1 MFVKP
6 STGSAAKRH
15 SIRTPTAGQKKT
27 GLLPCFSVGCFSVTF
42 VKLFDTA
49 ASLSET
55 LLSCIERMGFAA
67 DINID
72 QRIFITIFPFYSLV
86 GSCCRTGQE
95 RVVSTDIAENDWMI
109 IRMDSLLHF
118 LHLISNT

>member
-1 MFVKP
+1 MKCKKSFFNMNKVYHRVKM
-6 STGSAAKRH
+6 GS
-15 SIRTPTAGQKKT
+15 KKQ
-27 GLLPCFSVGCFSVTF
+27 GLAPCFSVGCFSVTF
-42 VKLFDTA
+42 VELFDTA

-72 QRIFITIFPFYSLV
+72 QRIFIAIFPFHSLV
-86 GSCCRTGQE
+86 GSSCRTGQE
-95 RVVSTDIAENDWMI
+95 RVVSTDITENDWMI
-109 IRMDSLLHF
+109 IRMDSLLHL